1 MQTLQLLH
9 NLFTGALVCISQ
21 KVSVAAYC
29 MYNAGWGLYIGLS
42 VYDIVKMHEG

>member
-21 KVSVAAYC
+21 KVSVAAYF
-29 MYNAGWGLYIGLS
+29 
-42 VYDIVKMHEG
+42 IVCTMQDGACI